1 MIFVVAFAKCK
12 QKQYMREVMDAE
24 IISEPLIGLL
34 PLPPR
39 VIRDVLKVP
48 SAAIISVPPTFKP
61 PPTILK

>member
-1 MIFVVAFAKCK
+1 
-12 QKQYMREVMDAE
+12 MDAE